1 MLLRDTKGLSSCTER
16 AAVRPS
22 DLSCIPSPVFCLSHC
37 RKTIPVPHSEF
48 LNVST
53 RKYDGGGRYR
63 VLAINTDTKTI
74 CIAIVCLEYSYL
86 NTLKNLYVAVAI
98 LSIHVI

>member
-1 MLLRDTKGLSSCTER
+1 MLLRDSKGLSSCTEK

-22 DLSCIPSPVFCLSHC
+22 GLSRIPAPVFYLFRC

-53 RKYDGGGRYR
+53 RKYDGGGYR
-63 VLAINTDTKTI
+63 VLAINTDTKII

-86 NTLKNLYVAVAI
+86 STLKYLYVAVAI
-98 LSIHVI
+98 

>member
-1 MLLRDTKGLSSCTER
+1 MVFRQRRRQGTGAGIQDRPAPVPCLLR
-16 AAVRPS
+16 
-22 DLSCIPSPVFCLSHC
+22 C

-86 NTLKNLYVAVAI
+86 NTLKYLYVAVAI
-98 LSIHVI
+98 LTTHII

>member
-1 MLLRDTKGLSSCTER
+1 MLLRDSKGLSSCTEK

-22 DLSCIPSPVFCLSHC
+22 VLSCIPAPVSCLLRC

-53 RKYDGGGRYR
+53 RKHDGGGYR
-63 VLAINTDTKTI
+63 VLAINTDMKTI
-74 CIAIVCLEYSYL
+74 CIAMACLEYSYL
-86 NTLKNLYVAVAI
+86 NTLKYLYAAVR
-98 LSIHVI
+98 S